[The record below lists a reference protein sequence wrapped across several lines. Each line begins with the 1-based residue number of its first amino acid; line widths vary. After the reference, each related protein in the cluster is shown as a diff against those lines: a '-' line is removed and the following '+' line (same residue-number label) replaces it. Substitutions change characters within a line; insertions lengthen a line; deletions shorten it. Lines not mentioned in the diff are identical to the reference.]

1 MNENTAPNR
10 ELVISSAG
18 KEMNIALLED
28 KRLVELSTEQA
39 NMKFA
44 VGDIY
49 LAKVKKI
56 VSGLNAVF
64 VELGYEKDAF
74 LHYHDLGPQFS
85 SLSLLL
91 NQLLAGKLD
100 SKDFTSFS
108 CIPDIDKNGNISDV
122 ISAGQ
127 HILVQV
133 AKEPISN
140 KGPRLSSEIS
150 IAGRNVVLIPFSDKV
165 SVSQKV
171 KSNDERNRLK
181 KIVQS
186 VRPANYGVIVRTVA
200 VGKSMEELKEEIEG
214 LIVKWEEVLQRIKKN
229 KTTTPKLVLGELG
242 RVTALL
248 RDVFNASFSSIHV
261 DCKEVYDEVNE
272 FVLGIAPEYTNI
284 TKLYSGQLPI
294 YESFGID
301 KQMRALFGQN
311 VAMRNGAY
319 LIIEHTEALHVI
331 DVNSGNRTKF
341 EKDQESNALDVNSIA
356 AEEIARQLRL
366 RDMGGI
372 IVVDFI
378 DMKTQENKLALF
390 EIMKKAMSNDRA
402 KHNILPLSRFG
413 LMQITRQRVRPEMN
427 INIRESCPCCNGK
440 GEVAPSVNL
449 MSRIEDDIKHISS
462 VHKIKKITL
471 NAHPYIAGF
480 ISKGFFWSIR
490 WKWQMKYGIK
500 LTVSARSS
508 YNYLEYNYTDA
519 FNQQI
524 KL

>member
-1 MNENTAPNR
+1 VNTYAAPNR
-10 ELVISSAG
+10 ELVINSAG
-18 KEMNIALLED
+18 KDINIALLED
-28 KRLVELSTEQA
+28 KRLVELSSENA
-39 NMKFA
+39 NIKFA
-44 VGDIY
+44 VGDIF

-91 NQLLAGKLD
+91 NQTLQGRLNP
-100 SKDFTSFS
+100 KDFSSFS
-108 CIPDIDKNGNISDV
+108 RIPDIDKNGNISDV
-122 ISAGQ
+122 ITSGQ

-171 KSNDERNRLK
+171 KSLDERNRLK
-181 KIVQS
+181 KVVKS
-186 VRPANYGVIVRTVA
+186 VRPENYGVIIRTVA
-200 VGKSMEELKEEIEG
+200 IGKTAEELNEEIAG
-214 LIVKWEEVLQRIKKN
+214 LVKKWEAVLHRIKKYRN
-229 KTTTPKLVLGELG
+229 NTPKLVLGELN
-242 RVTALL
+242 RVSAML
-248 RDVFNASFSSIHV
+248 RDVFNSSFSNIHV
-261 DCKEVYDEVNE
+261 DNE
-272 FVLGIAPEYTNI
+272 DLATEINEYLVSIAPENEKITN
-284 TKLYSGQLPI
+284 LYKGQLPI

-301 KQMRALFGQN
+301 KQIRGLFGQN
-311 VAMRNGAY
+311 VAMKKGAY

-341 EKDQESNALDVNSIA
+341 DKDQESNALDVNSIA

-378 DMKTQENKLALF
+378 DMKTQENKIALY
-390 EIMKKAMSNDRA
+390 EIMKKAMSKDRA

-413 LMQITRQRVRPEMN
+413 LMQITRQRVRPELNVN
-427 INIRESCPCCNGK
+427 IHESCPCCNGK
-440 GEVAPSVNL
+440 GEIAPSINL
-449 MSRIEDDIKHISS
+449 VEKVEDDVKHIKS
-462 VHKIKKITL
+462 VMGIKSFTL
-471 NAHPYIAGF
+471 CAHPYIAGY
-480 ISKGFFWSIR
+480 ISKGFLFSIR
-490 WKWQMKYGIK
+490 KKWQRKYGLK
-500 LTVSARSS
+500 LDVVSRSS
-508 YNYLEYNYTDA
+508 FNYLEYSFLDKKGNTI
-519 FNQQI
+519 N
-524 KL
+524 L